1 MVAFADTGFIA
12 SLYLEESTS
21 KAADAAL
28 GTKRVPLPLTP
39 LAALELRNAFNR
51 AVQRQRITAAQRD
64 ALWQDVEADIASGFL
79 VLTPV
84 ASDQLHHKARQ
95 LSDRHMQ
102 ALGDPL
108 QTHGRFLTNASPPSS
123 KQSSKPIPITFPPFM
138 LKRAVEVNRKE
149 RKEHKDKGMWLIS
162 LAFRLTRRV
171 IA

>member
-64 ALWQDVEADIASGFL
+64 ALWQDVEADLASGFL

-84 ASDQLHHKARQ
+84 AADELHHKARQ
-95 LSDRHMQ
+95 LSDRYTPTLGTRSLDLLHVAAALVLQ
-102 ALGDPL
+102 AKVFFSFDDR
-108 QTHGRFLTNASPPSS
+108 QRKAAASEGL
-123 KQSSKPIPITFPPFM
+123 KVKP
-138 LKRAVEVNRKE
+138 
-149 RKEHKDKGMWLIS
+149 
-162 LAFRLTRRV
+162 
-171 IA
+171 

>member
-28 GTKRVPLPLTP
+28 GTKRFPLPLTP

-64 ALWQDVEADIASGFL
+64 ALWQDVETDIASGFL

-84 ASDQLHHKARQ
+84 AADELYHKARQ
-95 LSDRHMQ
+95 LSDRYTPTLGTRSLDLLHVAA
-102 ALGDPL
+102 ALVLEAKVFFSFDDR
-108 QTHGRFLTNASPPSS
+108 QRKAAASEGL
-123 KQSSKPIPITFPPFM
+123 KVKP
-138 LKRAVEVNRKE
+138 
-149 RKEHKDKGMWLIS
+149 
-162 LAFRLTRRV
+162 
-171 IA
+171 